1 MSYDFWQYKLNKL
14 YKPLVK
20 YYIQEY
26 SKVLDALANDTDRD
40 QLIWRFSDFFSL
52 YFSNG
57 DFWYFKNKFSSYEYR
72 IPYSGKDTEFRWAT
86 KDCYYV
92 KTSDV
97 VNDMQVDLGS
107 LFEGKQW
114 TLKLF
119 KKTRSESDSSGNE
132 VFRFD
137 VQIEDIVDEETD
149 ELTWYSVIFYNYEE
163 DKTLKAKQKDE
174 KIAEVLLTKGIKA
187 KDPAVAKTL
196 WDFLTKRGRDYFIH
210 KRLKTFLTEELE
222 WYFFQLLKHDVQG
235 KVDILTLQN
244 KIAEIKLKYQD
255 DQEVIDMKIA
265 KLMSESGSLSGNNY
279 QLAYIWILNFIN
291 ILADLEEFKAKLWNK
306 ERKVIKQEYCIS
318 LSKIPTEYHSEVLAN
333 STQQRER
340 KDLGMTAGTNG
351 LFTEDQSL
359 VVDTKYY
366 SWAIREKLLHLAQS
380 QEVTGRLIKSD
391 NYQALQWMQKE
402 YTDQIKCVYIDPPYN
417 TENDRKEGKF
427 MYKDSYEYSS
437 WNALMYDRLLL
448 INKVLSD
455 KGIFYCSID
464 DYEVAELKLMTM
476 DIFWRDN
483 IVWQLPT
490 IMNLKWNND
499 EFGFAWTHEY
509 TLCAVKNKSK
519 ALVYEF
525 SISEEEEED
534 WSTDEQ
540 WPYKKWAWLKATWWN
555 APRDKRPNLFYP
567 IFISQ
572 DNTVY
577 VTDDNNPIN
586 SRDYV
591 IYPITNWV
599 EMSWRWEK
607 KKVKKDIND
616 VIVVGENGEFT
627 LYKKQR
633 PSLWDVPSKKP
644 KTILYKPEYSSW
656 NGTASI
662 KSLFWSVVF
671 KNPKPVELVKDLIQ
685 VWAWDGD
692 LVLDLFAW
700 SWSSA
705 EAVLRLNMDTD
716 SKRKFIL
723 IELGEYFNSVIIPR
737 IKKILYSQN
746 RKDAKAMDNY
756 WTSWLIEY
764 LYLNQYE
771 DRFADNGYLKTLE
784 WEINTLAQT
793 EVTTQ
798 TDIKHILHPL
808 RELLDKIYTIDDHL

>member
-26 SKVLDALANDTDRD
+26 SKVLDSLANDTDRD

-163 DKTLKAKQKDE
+163 DKSIKTKQKDD
-174 KIAEVLLTKGIKA
+174 KIAEVLLTKGIRA
-187 KDPAVAKTL
+187 KDPAVSKTL

-210 KRLKTFLTEELE
+210 KRLKTFLNEELE
-222 WYFFQLLKHDVQG
+222 WYFFQLLKHDIQG

-291 ILADLEEFKAKLWNK
+291 ILADLEEFKAKVWNK

-318 LSKIPTEYHSEVLAN
+318 LSKIPTEYHSEVLGN
-333 STQQRER
+333 SAQQQER

-351 LFTEDQSL
+351 LFTEDQAL
-359 VVDTKYY
+359 VVDTKHY

-402 YTDQIKCVYIDPPYN
+402 YTNQIKCIYIDPPYN
-417 TENDRKEGKF
+417 TDSAPIAYKNWYKSSSWVSMMNDRLDASK
-427 MYKDSYEYSS
+427 
-437 WNALMYDRLLL
+437 R
-448 INKVLSD
+448 ILSETW
-455 KGIFYCSID
+455 IICVAID
-464 DYEVAELKLMTM
+464 DVESNNLSKTLDVTYGSENYLAQITVLCNPQWRVA
-476 DIFWRDN
+476 
-483 IVWQLPT
+483 
-490 IMNLKWNND
+490 
-499 EFGFAWTHEY
+499 
-509 TLCAVKNKSK
+509 
-519 ALVYEF
+519 
-525 SISEEEEED
+525 
-534 WSTDEQ
+534 
-540 WPYKKWAWLKATWWN
+540 
-555 APRDKRPNLFYP
+555 
-567 IFISQ
+567 
-572 DNTVY
+572 
-577 VTDDNNPIN
+577 
-586 SRDYV
+586 DYV
-591 IYPITNWV
+591 SKTSDFHYV
-599 EMSWRWEK
+599 FA
-607 KKVKKDIND
+607 KDINY
-616 VIVVGENGEFT
+616 VENISIEKRDST
-627 LYKKQR
+627 KK
-633 PSLWDVPSKKP
+633 DVPLKRTWTNSRRTERP
-644 KTILYKPEYSSW
+644 RRYYPILYKDGKLSCIEKEEYDLIYNKDKWFNDNYLSTLQEKYEWLWFEFILPKLENWTELVWQRTYDRVSKEITTYSYR
-656 NGTASI
+656 NGTIYSPSFEEEIPKTSRVSNLYSNPQYWTNLLKDILWYSRSENTPKSIYTVTDFILLAEKASQTI
-662 KSLFWSVVF
+662 
-671 KNPKPVELVKDLIQ
+671 
-685 VWAWDGD
+685 
-692 LVLDLFAW
+692 LDFFAW
-700 SWSSA
+700 SWTTWH
-705 EAVLRLNMDTD
+705 AVLKLNKDWEE
-716 SKRKFIL
+716 RKFIL
-723 IELGEYFNSVIIPR
+723 VELGKYFDDVTLKR
-737 IKKILYSQN
+737 IKKVMYSDN
-746 RKDAKAMDNY
+746 RKDGTAVDNNG
-756 WTSWLIEY
+756 SQVVVQY

-771 DRFADNGYLKTLE
+771 DRFADDGYLKTLE